1 MEIKDTILG
10 LHRMGLKQKHIC
22 KLTGIEPYTISRWSS
37 GGAPPAAQYTMQ
49 LVDLYSKATSGPR
62 AVKALLAKADAS

>member
-1 MEIKDTILG
+1 MDIQNTILG

-37 GGAPPAAQYTMQ
+37 GEAPQAAEHTIK
-49 LVDLYSKATSGPR
+49 LLELYNKATAGQR
-62 AVKALLAKADAS
+62 AVKALLAKAEA

>member
-1 MEIKDTILG
+1 MDIQNTILG

-37 GGAPPAAQYTMQ
+37 GEAPQAAAHTIK
-49 LVDLYSKATSGPR
+49 LLDLYGEATSGPR
-62 AVKALLAKADAS
+62 ALKTLLAKAES